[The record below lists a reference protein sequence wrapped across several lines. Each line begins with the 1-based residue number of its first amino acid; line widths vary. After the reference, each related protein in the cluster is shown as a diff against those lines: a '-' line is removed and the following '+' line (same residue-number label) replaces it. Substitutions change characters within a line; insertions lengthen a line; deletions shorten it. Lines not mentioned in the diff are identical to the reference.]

1 MKNFNT
7 SRAFGH
13 LVSEGLCMPAGA
25 RAQWH
30 KSALI
35 QERGR
40 NQALLP
46 VLVPTVDVPNNNYT
60 TAPSA
65 QHVRRT

>member
-1 MKNFNT
+1 VAIVKNINT
-7 SRAFGH
+7 SRALGY

-25 RAQWH
+25 QAQWH

-35 QERGR
+35 QERDRG
-40 NQALLP
+40 P
-46 VLVPTVDVPNNNYT
+46 VLVPTADVPNNNT
-60 TAPSA
+60 TALSA